1 MPERSD
7 CVNLGQGIYE
17 EAYKKNF
24 IEQYLKIVKKELGID
39 KIRELLIDLLIKG
52 EEDTGVYDRASAL
65 DAIDAYAPE
74 LLSEKK
80 DAMVLIK
87 EMREQA
93 YTDGFVIGAYDEM
106 KEYDMSDDKI
116 RASLIKMVQEQ
127 PKCGVH
133 SQKQAEIVV
142 DDILINRMDE
152 IREVLARTERK
163 KECQE

>member
-1 MPERSD
+1 MLERSD
-7 CVNLGQGIYE
+7 YVNLGQGVYE
-17 EAYKKNF
+17 EAYKKMF
-24 IEQYLKIVKKELGID
+24 IEKYLKIVKKELGID

-52 EEDTGVYDRASAL
+52 QEDTGVYDRASAL

-87 EMREQA
+87 EM
-93 YTDGFVIGAYDEM
+93 
-106 KEYDMSDDKI
+106 
-116 RASLIKMVQEQ
+116 
-127 PKCGVH
+127 

>member
-1 MPERSD
+1 MLERSD

-24 IEQYLKIVKKELGID
+24 INQYLKIVKKELGID

-52 EEDTGVYDRASAL
+52 QEDTGVYDRASAL
-65 DAIDAYAPE
+65 EAIDAYAPE

-93 YTDGFVIGAYDEM
+93 YTDGYVIGAYDEM
-106 KEYDMSDDKI
+106 KEHDMSDEEI
-116 RASLIKMVQEQ
+116 RTELIEMVQKQ
-127 PKCGVH
+127 PRCGVH
-133 SQKQAEIVV
+133 SKKEAEVVV

-152 IREVLARTERK
+152 IREVLARIDQR

>member
-1 MPERSD
+1 M
-7 CVNLGQGIYE
+7 NLGQGIYE

-24 IEQYLKIVKKELGID
+24 INQYLKIVKKELGID
-39 KIRELLIDLLIKG
+39 KIRELLIDLLIG
-52 EEDTGVYDRASAL
+52 SQEDTGVYDRASAL

-127 PKCGVH
+127 PKCDQRGV
-133 SQKQAEIVV
+133 SKNRTKKRVPRI
-142 DDILINRMDE
+142 IPGTLLIHGFM
-152 IREVLARTERK
+152 IT
-163 KECQE
+163 Q

>member
-1 MPERSD
+1 MLERSD
-7 CVNLGQGIYE
+7 YVNLGQGVYE
-17 EAYKKNF
+17 EAYKKMF
-24 IEQYLKIVKKELGID
+24 IKEYLKIVKKELGID

-52 EEDTGVYDRASAL
+52 QEDTGVYDRASAL

-93 YTDGFVIGAYDEM
+93 YTDGYVIGAYDEM
-106 KEYDMSDDKI
+106 KEYDMNDDKI
-116 RASLIKMVQEQ
+116 RESLINMIQKQSR
-127 PKCGVH
+127 CGVH
-133 SQKQAEIVV
+133 SKKEAEVVV

-152 IREVLARTERK
+152 IREVLARIDQR